1 MKKMVLIFCLFLPV
15 AVWGQQ
21 KLLSRNAHIH
31 FISHTDIID
40 IEGQTHQAG
49 SIINLVNG
57 EIVFAVPMK
66 SFKFELAL
74 AEDHFN
80 EDYLESEKYPKA
92 SFAGSIKNISEFNLN
107 QEGVFEA
114 QVEGTLNLHGQ
125 SRQISAKAILEKMNE
140 KWVGQCTFSILL
152 ADYNIQIP
160 NLVKDKVA
168 PVIPI
173 VIKAE
178 YSLLNK

>member
-1 MKKMVLIFCLFLPV
+1 MKKMILIFCLFLPC

-21 KLLSRNAHIH
+21 KMLSRNAHIH

-49 SIINLVNG
+49 SIINLENG

-80 EDYLESEKYPKA
+80 EDYVESEKYPKA
-92 SFAGSIKNISEFNLN
+92 SFAGKIKNISAFNIS
-107 QEGVFEA
+107 QTGVFEA
-114 QVEGTLNLHGQ
+114 EVEGTLILHGQ
-125 SRQISAKAILEKMNE
+125 SRQIFVKASLEKMDE
-140 KWVGQCTFSILL
+140 KWVGQCTFNILL
-152 ADYNIQIP
+152 ADYQIQIP

-168 PVIPI
+168 PVIPV